1 MEYTNGFVKQL
12 VNRPGQPWVGYV
24 KDSNRRQKS
33 KTLKTY
39 VNRNGKTSPVKT
51 EDQARTAL
59 DQWRTELENAAIRD
73 ADNIPQ
79 ASTPVADYVDSY
91 IDDIETAQ
99 SVEPSTVDG
108 YRKSAKYVRER
119 FSKTRM
125 SDLTTAMVQ
134 KWEGGL
140 IKRGLSASTVGKAHR
155 LLKMIC
161 KHAVEVHDLTWN
173 PCDAVKPP
181 RRKAPDP
188 NSLSAQDGARLAMTL
203 AAMEPTPV
211 VTAATLSLFSGMR
224 EGEVAGLRW
233 RECDFDN
240 RVIHVRESIGTASGG
255 AFSKTPKTSGSRR
268 DVPLTDQMQTAL
280 EARRAKMTEECEEAG
295 IDTNSDDFKAYFGSL
310 YVLGTADGRW
320 HNPTSLSREWSAL
333 ASAMG
338 LVGSQGRRVCYHDLR
353 HSFATR
359 AIAAGADVKSVAS
372 VLGHA
377 NAAMTLNIYASADPD
392 ATARASGLV
401 SRELQPSEFTVP
413 YAIVKG

>member
-108 YRKSAKYVRER
+108 YRKSAKYVKER
-119 FSKTRM
+119 FSKTPM

-240 RVIHVRESIGTASGG
+240 HVIHVRESIGTASGG
-255 AFSKTPKTSGSRR
+255 TFSKTPKTSGSRR

-295 IDTNSDDFKAYFGSL
+295 IDTNSDDFEAYFGSL

-359 AIAAGADVKSVAS
+359 AIAAGADVRSVSA

-377 NAAMTLNIYASADPD
+377 NVSMTLNVYADASPD
-392 ATARASGLV
+392 GKQRASGLV
-401 SRELQPSEFTVP
+401 SRELEPNEFTVP
-413 YAIVKG
+413 YTIVKG